1 MGAPV
6 GKTNG
11 LAVAGF
17 ICSIAG
23 ILCGLVTI
31 VGLILSSIGLS
42 QIKKSDGTMRGRG
55 LALAGVIIGS
65 ILLALQA
72 LYFVV
77 LIAAKS

>member
-1 MGAPV
+1 
-6 GKTNG
+6 
-11 LAVAGF
+11 
-17 ICSIAG
+17 
-23 ILCGLVTI
+23 
-31 VGLILSSIGLS
+31 
-42 QIKKSDGTMRGRG
+42 MRGRG

>member
-1 MGAPV
+1 MV
-6 GKTNG
+6 KTNG

-17 ICSIAG
+17 VCSIAG

-42 QIKKSDGTMRGRG
+42 QVKKSQGMMKGQG
-55 LALAGVIIGS
+55 LALAGVIISS

-72 LYFVV
+72 LYFIVI
-77 LIAAKS
+77 IAAK